1 MIKKFIPLLVT
12 ILISMQAF
20 AQHKDAG
27 EVINKMIYACDN
39 LVSSS
44 FVLKSTERLKDGDL
58 HESEVIVK
66 LQRNP
71 LKIYIYCINP
81 NPGAEGLWRIGE
93 LNNHVLVNPNGFP
106 FFNLKLNTHNPLLR
120 KGQHHTIEEMG
131 FDYISNVFKHYLEK
145 SGEELIKRF
154 SVQSDVQFDGRNCIQ
169 LVYENP
175 SFGYNLYAASIGESL
190 TSIAQG
196 NFVSDYM
203 LLCLNTEIKGY
214 DKVKPGQ
221 AIKLPVTYGKK
232 IVLYLDHYSF
242 LPLVQMIYDEKGL
255 YEKYEFNSFL
265 LNPKFSDE
273 DFGPQNPKY
282 GF

>member
-1 MIKKFIPLLVT
+1 MIKKYFSLLFT
-12 ILISMQAF
+12 ILISSQVF
-20 AQHKDAG
+20 SQHKNAG
-27 EVINKMIYACDN
+27 EVIDKMIKACDN
-39 LVSSS
+39 LMSSS
-44 FVLKSTERLKDGDL
+44 FVLKSTERLEDGDL

-66 LQRNP
+66 LQRNS

-131 FDYISNVFKHYLEK
+131 FDYISNVFKYYLEK
-145 SGEELIKRF
+145 SREELVKKF
-154 SVQSDVQFDGRNCIQ
+154 SVQDEAQFDGRNCIQ
-169 LVYENP
+169 LVYENQ
-175 SFGYNLYAASIGESL
+175 SFYHSVYTASFGESL

-203 LLCLNTEIKGY
+203 LLCLNTEVKGY

-232 IVLYLDHYSF
+232 IILYLDEHTF

-255 YEKYEFNSFL
+255 YEKYEFKSFI
-265 LNPKFSDE
+265 LNPKFGEE
-273 DFGPQNPKY
+273 DFSPKNPKY